1 VAIPLRRTAAYA
13 RSVNAPAA
21 DRLTRF
27 SDRAGDYAR
36 HRPSYP
42 TAALDALLQDLPTT
56 ARFAAD
62 IGAGTGIS
70 SRLLAD
76 RGFEVIAI
84 EPNAAMRA
92 SAEPHPRITWHDAT
106 GESTG
111 LPDHSLNLVLCAQAF
126 HWLNPH
132 AALAEFRR
140 ILKPGGRI
148 ALIWN
153 IHDES
158 WPASRTFKSIMVT
171 NATEP
176 PTSPWF
182 LAVGEPLTRDPALV
196 NARIVRVSNE
206 QTHDL
211 EGLIGRATS
220 ASYAPKEGPSHDA
233 MIRQLTALFDQH
245 QHSGR
250 ITLRYVTEVHLAE
263 TPR

>member
-1 VAIPLRRTAAYA
+1 M
-13 RSVNAPAA
+13 NAPAA

-42 TAALDALLQDLPTT
+42 SAAFDAVLADLAAD
-56 ARFAAD
+56 ARTAAD

-70 SRLLAD
+70 ARLLAD
-76 RGFEVIAI
+76 RGFDVTAI

-92 SAEPHPRITWHDAT
+92 AAEPNPRIMWRDAT

-111 LPDHSLNLVLCAQAF
+111 LPDHSLDLILCAQAF
-126 HWLNPH
+126 HWLNPD

-140 ILKPGGRI
+140 VLRPGGRI
-148 ALIWN
+148 ALVWN

-196 NARIVRVSNE
+196 NARIVRVPNE
-206 QTHDL
+206 QSHDL

-220 ASYAPKEGPSHDA
+220 ASYAPKQGPSHDA
-233 MIRQLTALFDQH
+233 MIRELIALFDQH
-245 QHSGR
+245 QQNGR

-263 TPR
+263 TSR